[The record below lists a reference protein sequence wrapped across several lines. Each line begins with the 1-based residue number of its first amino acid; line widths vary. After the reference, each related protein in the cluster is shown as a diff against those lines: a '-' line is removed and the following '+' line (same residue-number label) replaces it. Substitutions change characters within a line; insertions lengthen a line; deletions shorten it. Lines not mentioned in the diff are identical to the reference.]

1 MLFSRLAI
9 VSLLGV
15 AVSALSQPASIKEK
29 RLSVDVAA
37 HVSTDDILAPL
48 HGCIDK
54 VKSLGAEI
62 VEAVETVK
70 EVKDAKAVVA
80 AVGPLLI
87 EVKTVI
93 HNTAHEVLSV
103 AAKRNLTKRSVDL
116 NTAAALV
123 AELLNT
129 VLAALKPVEEC
140 ISATP
145 GLGPLLAPFLL
156 PLNNELA
163 ILLSTLFALVAGLLD
178 VVLTLLDGTVAPVL
192 RALGLGPILSILT
205 L

>member
-1 MLFSRLAI
+1 MLFSRLAL

-15 AVSALSQPASIKEK
+15 AVSALSTTSVEER
-29 RLSVDVAA
+29 RLSIDVAA
-37 HVSTDDILAPL
+37 HVSTGDILAPL

-54 VKSLGAEI
+54 IKTLGAEI

-70 EVKDAKAVVA
+70 DVRDAKAVVA
-80 AVGPLLI
+80 AVGPILV
-87 EVKTVI
+87 EVNTVI
-93 HNTAHEVLSV
+93 HTTAHDVLSI
-103 AAKRNLTKRSVDL
+103 AAKRNLAKRSVDL

-140 ISATP
+140 ISVTP

-156 PLNNELA
+156 PLNTELA
-163 ILLSTLFALVAGLLD
+163 VLLNSLFALVADLLN
-178 VVLTLLDGTVAPVL
+178 VVLTLLDGTVAPLL
-192 RALGLGPILSILT
+192 RALGLGAILSILT

>member
-15 AVSALSQPASIKEK
+15 AVSALSQPAEK

-37 HVSTDDILAPL
+37 HVSTGDILAPL

-70 EVKDAKAVVA
+70 EVKKDAKAVVA
-80 AVGPLLI
+80 LVGALLV
-87 EVKTVI
+87 EVRTVI
-93 HNTAHEVLSV
+93 HTTAHEVLSI
-103 AAKRNLTKRSVDL
+103 AAKRNLAKRSVDL

-163 ILLSTLFALVAGLLD
+163 ILLNTLFALVAGLLN
-178 VVLTLLDGTVAPVL
+178 VVLTLLDGTVAPIL